1 VTSSLPCLGERP
13 SYTSILEKEWID
25 EMEFTESKSNMN
37 DLVAEY
43 QWYQDAIVDEDGDYE
58 DDDGTDDK

>member
-1 VTSSLPCLGERP
+1 
-13 SYTSILEKEWID
+13 
-25 EMEFTESKSNMN
+25 MEFTEAKSNMN